1 MKNLSTY
8 AAIVL
13 AILSILVV
21 FMKIGNPTVPLLLL
35 VAAVIV
41 GYFGSRQKNS
51 PNRLS
56 LKPAKEL
63 SRRTQQPIRS

>member
-41 GYFGSRQKNS
+41 GYFGSLQEK
-51 PNRLS
+51 
-56 LKPAKEL
+56 
-63 SRRTQQPIRS
+63 